1 MEGQQPATNIVKK
14 SLAAVVITDPAVHH
28 HAARAAGP
36 HPARP
41 RGEELAGAGQGPAG
55 GPLQADARRGGEREY
70 ISIYLVYGII
80 LK

>member
-1 MEGQQPATNIVKK
+1 MV
-14 SLAAVVITDPAVHH
+14 TDPAVHH

-55 GPLQADARRGGEREY
+55 GPLQADARRGKGSMEGG
-70 ISIYLVYGII
+70 SHSLS
-80 LK
+80 LF

>member
-1 MEGQQPATNIVKK
+1 MV
-14 SLAAVVITDPAVHH
+14 TDPAVHH

-36 HPARP
+36 HPAGP

-55 GPLQADARRGGEREY
+55 GPLQADARRGGECEY

>member
-1 MEGQQPATNIVKK
+1 M
-14 SLAAVVITDPAVHH
+14 ITDPAVHH

-55 GPLQADARRGGEREY
+55 GPLQADARRGGECEY